1 MDESSLSRNRRSR
14 RSNVLLAAS
23 IEVSGAS
30 LPVKLR
36 NLSTEGALIEGDDL
50 PVEGSEV
57 VFRRNELKVKSR
69 VAWVHGKQA
78 GVAFP
83 TPIAPEDVL
92 RNIPKPRFRAPVDY
106 RRPALACRELT
117 AEERRLAES
126 WAWTPWSDSLGE

>member
-1 MDESSLSRNRRSR
+1 MEQSSINHNRRSR

-36 NLSTEGALIEGDDL
+36 NLSTEGALIEGNDL

-57 VFRRNELKVKSR
+57 LFRRNELSVKSR

-83 TPIAPEDVL
+83 TPIAQEDVL
-92 RNIPKPRFRAPVDY
+92 RNIPKPRFRAPVEY
-106 RRPALACRELT
+106 RRPALATREMT

-126 WAWTPWSDSLGE
+126 WAWTPWKDSLGE